1 MTKRIN
7 IILPAS
13 TVSLLDRVATKG
25 HRSSFIDRA
34 VNHYIR
40 TRSRKNLKDRL
51 KEGYRAEAEFNAKLA
66 EEWFPLEEEAW
77 QSTASKRR
85 RK

>member
-7 IILPAS
+7 IVLPAS
-13 TVSLLDRVATKG
+13 TVSLLDKVAAKG
-25 HRSSFIDRA
+25 RRSSFIDRA

-40 TRSRKNLKDRL
+40 SRSRQNLRERL
-51 KEGYRAEAEFNAKLA
+51 KEGYQAEAEFNAKLA

-77 QSTASKRR
+77 QTASGTKHP
-85 RK
+85 K

>member
-7 IILPAS
+7 IVLPAS
-13 TVSLLDRVATKG
+13 TVSLLDKVASKG
-25 HRSSFIDRA
+25 HRSGLIDRA

-40 TRSRKNLKDRL
+40 SRSRQNLRERL
-51 KEGYRAEAEFNAKLA
+51 KEGYQAEAEFNAKLA

-77 QSTASKRR
+77 EIAAG
-85 RK
+85 RKNRK

>member
-1 MTKRIN
+1 MTRRIN
-7 IILPAS
+7 IVLPAS
-13 TVSLLDRVATKG
+13 TVSLLDRVVAKG
-25 HRSSFIDRA
+25 KRSSFIDRA

-40 TRSRKNLKDRL
+40 SRSRQNLRERL

-77 QSTASKRR
+77 QTAGGKKRH
-85 RK
+85 K